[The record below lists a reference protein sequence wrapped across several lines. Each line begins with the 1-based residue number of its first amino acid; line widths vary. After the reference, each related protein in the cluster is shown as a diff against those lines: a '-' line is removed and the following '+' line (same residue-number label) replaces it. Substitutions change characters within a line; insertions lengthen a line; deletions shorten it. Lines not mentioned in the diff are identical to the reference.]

1 MFRRTLV
8 WLSCVISVVMANY
21 VAALGLG
28 EINSFST
35 INEPF
40 HAEIR
45 LNDVGHLTSDEI
57 IIGFASNEEFQRNQ
71 LDRHYFFND
80 FTFEVILKDRENPR
94 VKITSH
100 TAIREPFLGFI
111 IDVRWPDGRVQR
123 EYTILLDKPPAIE

>member
-8 WLSCVISVVMANY
+8 WLSCMIAIVLANY
-21 VAALGLG
+21 TVALGLG
-28 EINSFST
+28 EISSFST

-45 LNDVGHLTSDEI
+45 LRDVGHLTRDEI
-57 IIGFASNEEFQRNQ
+57 IVGFASNEDFQRSQ

-80 FTFEVILKDRENPR
+80 FSFELLLEDLENPR

-100 TAIREPFLGFI
+100 KIVREPFLGFI
-111 IDVRWPDGRVQR
+111 IDARWPDGRVQR
-123 EYTILLDKPPAIE
+123 EYTILLDKPSAIE